1 MMPNAKLYN
10 RAYIQKKAGRT
21 YSIKMIKKKTH
32 PLKRR
37 TKLTPKSLWFLTRRL
52 GIIKT

>member
-21 YSIKMIKKKTH
+21 YSIKMIKKKNSSAQKKNKTH
-32 PLKRR
+32 P
-37 TKLTPKSLWFLTRRL
+37 
-52 GIIKT
+52 